1 MAHSPSSIAL
11 LSAGLDSSV
20 ALALAKEQG
29 TCIALALTF
38 DYGQKAAC
46 REITQAQKLA
56 SHWKIPHK
64 VIALPF
70 FSERSQSSL
79 LISTPSPSIP
89 NLNLKDLED
98 RTQTLQSAKSVWVP
112 NRNGVFLEIAA
123 CFAEQLEVEKVIVG
137 FNKEEAATFPDNS
150 TSYRKA
156 LTEAL
161 SYSTSNGVEIVSPT
175 EDLDKTEIVRKALA
189 LKIPLEFLWSCYHDG
204 DKMCGMCESCMR
216 LKRALK
222 RNEVPLDSFFEDTGF

>member
-1 MAHSPSSIAL
+1 MAHIHSGIAL

-29 TCIALALTF
+29 TLIALALTF
-38 DYGQKAAC
+38 DYGQKAASQ
-46 REITQAQKLA
+46 EIRQAQRLA
-56 SHWKIPHK
+56 AFWQIPHK

-70 FSERSQSSL
+70 FSEKSQSSL
-79 LISTPSPSIP
+79 LKTTPSQPIP
-89 NLNLKDLED
+89 ELNLKDLED
-98 RTQTLQSAKSVWVP
+98 RVQTLQSAKSVWVP

-137 FNKEEAATFPDNS
+137 FNREEASTFPDNS
-150 TSYRKA
+150 ISYRKA

-161 SYSTSNGVEIVSPT
+161 SFSTSNQVEIISPT
-175 EDLDKTEIVRKALA
+175 EELDKTEIVKKALA

-204 DKMCGMCESCMR
+204 NQMCGTCESCMR

-222 RNEVPLDSFFEDTGF
+222 RNEVPLDSFFKDTRF